1 MREIEKFKLTNFLWG
16 DTFPSHFHFARFSV
30 ISSPSIVPKMMENHL
45 DFMMIPV
52 TPYTVRANK
61 RKFVSE
67 EEESS
72 ELLSSKLVIE
82 VVKSEVAE
90 VAPATVSPS
99 SANLDGRKL
108 AAGNWICVCCGFNNA
123 NLVYECCTCGLK
135 KEGLKS
141 ESVSRG
147 TKNSSSSSFTREVR
161 PKISAEEDSSGDL
174 NNSPTGSKRK
184 QSYLANPAK
193 KQK

>member
-1 MREIEKFKLTNFLWG
+1 MCEIEKFKLTNFLWG
-16 DTFPSHFHFARFSV
+16 DTFPSHFHFAHFSH
-30 ISSPSIVPKMMENHL
+30 ISSPSIIPRMMENHL

-67 EEESS
+67 EDESS

-82 VVKSEVAE
+82 VVESE
-90 VAPATVSPS
+90 VAPAIVSPS